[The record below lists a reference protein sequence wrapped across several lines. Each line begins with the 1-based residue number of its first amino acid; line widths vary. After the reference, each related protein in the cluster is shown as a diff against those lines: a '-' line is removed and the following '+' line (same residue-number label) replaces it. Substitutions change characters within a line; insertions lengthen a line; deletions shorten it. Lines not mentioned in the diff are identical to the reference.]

1 MRTYISWNA
10 NFIWPSHYCQDM
22 LCFTML
28 CMPTIALG
36 EPRLFQYHR
45 AHTLFWVARST
56 QLTRLANGPLP
67 HEPDQIPCFRCR
79 QLEPQN
85 DRQPL
90 TSRTAKRTRQAGE
103 RLARRAGEEVD
114 GPEVW
119 WRLLREAPLQL
130 AAARRLYELMPKE
143 AAGKLRLL

>member
-1 MRTYISWNA
+1 MRET
-10 NFIWPSHYCQDM
+10 D
-22 LCFTML
+22 
-28 CMPTIALG
+28 
-36 EPRLFQYHR
+36 
-45 AHTLFWVARST
+45 V
-56 QLTRLANGPLP
+56 
-67 HEPDQIPCFRCR
+67 
-79 QLEPQN
+79 
-85 DRQPL
+85 
-90 TSRTAKRTRQAGE
+90 RTAKRTRQAGE